1 MHASIVKL
9 MVGSVALGFFSG
21 CATGP
26 MSPDYDKNAARKAVT
41 VTQSSRGAVITSDER
56 VLFDS
61 GKSDVSKNGEVFVN
75 RVASVLNG
83 KTTANVLIEGH
94 TDNVGGAAFNK
105 QLSERRA
112 NAVMQ
117 ALVSKG
123 VKKDRITTRG
133 MGMNNPVADN
143 ATAEGRQA
151 NRRTE
156 IIVLG
161 ESAEK
166 IGGASLADSLSEG
179 LDRFLKSAGDFIN
192 NAFGS
197 AK

>member
-41 VTQSSRGAVITSDER
+41 VTQSSRGAVITPDER

>member
-9 MVGSVALGFFSG
+9 MVGSVALGFISG